1 MITWSDVVC
10 SNYWRNTC
18 FNYLKI
24 SASRNATITL
34 IVYPPPPKEKKKKS
48 SVDNFN
54 ASWKHFSY
62 SQIYSV
68 KSVNEVYILVELV
81 HLNAGLLKLIKQ
93 LLKLRLT
100 SCNNNGTAIYILSFI
115 YFWVKNNIVTI
126 ETNAQRQKNHPM
138 SLTLLILMT
147 YILCCLFYLVMNLDV
162 YNDKGW
168 RVFISIWKV
177 IKNIITKNG
186 PHFIVGLQLREILLV
201 TIVA

>member
-1 MITWSDVVC
+1 METFLLFTDILC
-10 SNYWRNTC
+10 Q
-18 FNYLKI
+18 I
-24 SASRNATITL
+24 SKRGI
-34 IVYPPPPKEKKKKS
+34 
-48 SVDNFN
+48 
-54 ASWKHFSY
+54 
-62 SQIYSV
+62 
-68 KSVNEVYILVELV
+68 YILVELV